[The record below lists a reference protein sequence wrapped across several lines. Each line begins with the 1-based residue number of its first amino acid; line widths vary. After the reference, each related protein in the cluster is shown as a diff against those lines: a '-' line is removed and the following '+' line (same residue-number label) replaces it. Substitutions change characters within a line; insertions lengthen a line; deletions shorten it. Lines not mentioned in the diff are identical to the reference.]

1 MRLRSN
7 EALASTQAFFE
18 TRASKFANTYETS
31 EATNYLKNA
40 KISKKWI
47 N

>member
-7 EALASTQAFFE
+7 EARASTQAFFE
-18 TRASKFANTYETS
+18 TGVSNFANTYETT

-40 KISKKWI
+40 KILKKWI